1 MYQKAS
7 EPPSYVP
14 YTLVVTL
21 HQAKLPAVVCAIP
34 LTRSDA
40 RWSDACSCKS
50 PTASLDASLD
60 VILLARPKEAVVL
73 PHSEWT
79 SSNTVTESAAAR
91 CGPTPPISV
100 PRAPAPGAI
109 SVHALTRSGYYPN
122 NCLDP
127 QTRDNEQSGAVW
139 PPNARVIC
147 PLSVHSGAPPLWS
160 RGELR
165 QTGCHGPNH
174 TQSVSP
180 IVFYVG
186 RHSRGVSTEC
196 LVVRTKRL
204 TRVSDRRSKR

>member
-1 MYQKAS
+1 MRAAAS
-7 EPPSYVP
+7 RPRQVWTRLSTSFCLLVPKRQWSYHIQNGRP
-14 YTLVVTL
+14 RTL
-21 HQAKLPAVVCAIP
+21 
-34 LTRSDA
+34 S
-40 RWSDACSCKS
+40 
-50 PTASLDASLD
+50 
-60 VILLARPKEAVVL
+60 
-73 PHSEWT
+73 
-79 SSNTVTESAAAR
+79 TESAAAR
-91 CGPTPPISV
+91 CCPIPPISV

-196 LVVRTKRL
+196 LVVRTKPL